1 MKLFNLWFGE
11 GVSSILYDNIRTKMG
26 LAYEVYSSVKWE
38 KGIEIFKIA
47 LSTDKDSYK
56 KALNIVDNCIEKGK
70 KLDEIL
76 NDYELKKLIKR
87 FKLKMSLELEKS
99 IVLANRMAIYEILY
113 NDGNMV
119 FNELNMIYNYT
130 VEEIKEVVNKVLKN
144 PVVEVLL

>member
-1 MKLFNLWFGE
+1 M
-11 GVSSILYDNIRTKMG
+11 
-26 LAYEVYSSVKWE
+26 
-38 KGIEIFKIA
+38 
-47 LSTDKDSYK
+47 
-56 KALNIVDNCIEKGK
+56 VDNCIEKGK

>member
-1 MKLFNLWFGE
+1 MRG
-11 GVSSILYDNIRTKMG
+11 Y
-26 LAYEVYSSVKWE
+26 
-38 KGIEIFKIA
+38 GIPQVCFALESHIDDIA
-47 LSTDKDSYK
+47 LK
-56 KALNIVDNCIEKGK
+56 LNIDPIKFREDNFINLGYIDPLNNIKVRSFGLISCIEKGK

-130 VEEIKEVVNKVLKN
+130 IEEIKEVVNKVLKN

>member
-1 MKLFNLWFGE
+1 
-11 GVSSILYDNIRTKMG
+11 
-26 LAYEVYSSVKWE
+26 
-38 KGIEIFKIA
+38 
-47 LSTDKDSYK
+47 
-56 KALNIVDNCIEKGK
+56 
-70 KLDEIL
+70 
-76 NDYELKKLIKR
+76 
-87 FKLKMSLELEKS
+87 MSLELEKS